1 MNYYE
6 CLGVNKQAGF
16 DEIKKAY
23 RKKSLL
29 HHPDKPN
36 GDAEKFKKIN
46 EAYQILSDPQK
57 KNMYDMQQKGGM
69 PGGMPGMPAN
79 FHPQDMNDI
88 MSMFFN
94 NNFPQ
99 QRQQNNS
106 KFKVFYNG
114 RPVQR
119 KPPEIVEKV
128 TITLEQSYMGGVIP
142 LEINRWIANNNIKT
156 MEKENI
162 YVKFPRGIDNNEMIL
177 LKDKGHNLDG
187 MFGDVKIVFSIKNET
202 IFIRKGIDL
211 IFNKTVSLKES
222 LTGMEMNISWRILY
236 ADLYRRMK
244 TFGRQM
250 AHYLEARVNS
260 TPFGAFP
267 SANNSFVRLL
277 LSLPYEPSRFTIPSS
292 SAKNSR
298 RAIAGQ
304 QRMKKRTPTIFCT
317 NGRGGMGG
325 ATA

>member
-222 LTGMEMNISWRILY
+222 LTGMEMNIDHINGKKY
-236 ADLYRRMK
+236 KVDTENNYCII
-244 TFGRQM
+244 
-250 AHYLEARVNS
+250 N
-260 TPFGAFP
+260 
-267 SANNSFVRLL
+267 NNSNT
-277 LSLPYEPSRFTIPSS
+277 SLPNLGMIRDNHTGKLIINFTVKFPTTLSS
-292 SAKNSR
+292 EIREKLKE
-298 RAIAGQ
+298 IL
-304 QRMKKRTPTIFCT
+304 
-317 NGRGGMGG
+317 
-325 ATA
+325 